1 VRELTTQFRLFRLCS
16 LVSVGALVLSL
27 FASTALA
34 PALFAQP
41 APSASPRVTKVEPP
55 NWWIGLSPE
64 VMLLLSGENL
74 DGATVSCDTPG
85 VTITKSK
92 VTAAGR
98 YMFIWAAIGNNASVG
113 TAKFHL
119 HSASGETAF
128 DLPLLQ
134 RASPDGRYQGFSE
147 DDVMYLIMPDRF
159 ADGDPSNNDIGP
171 VKGVFDRSA
180 PRAYHGGDLRGI
192 QNHLGYLSD
201 LGVTTIWLTP
211 IVDNADDTGRD
222 YHGYGA
228 VVEYA
233 VEEHLGTLADLQSLT
248 AAAHKNGLKLILDFV
263 PNHIGPTH
271 PWAALPPEPD
281 WFNGTR
287 EHHTASTGDFQ
298 YVTDPHAPEKFW
310 HDVEDG
316 WFGNILPDMNQNN
329 PDVAR
334 YFIQNALWW
343 AEQTGIDG
351 YRLDTFPYVSRAFWS
366 EWHRALKQAYPQ
378 MTTVGEVLNR
388 DPSVVSFFAGGR
400 AQFDGI
406 DSRVSSLFDYPMYFA
421 TREGLL
427 AAGNPKRV
435 VDTLASDQL
444 YPSPDRLVTIVG
456 NHDMPRLAGIPGITP
471 GQIRLAFSIVLTL
484 RGIPQLYY
492 GDEIGIQ
499 GGDDPDNRRDFPGGF
514 PGDARNAFLASGRT
528 TDEQAL
534 YSYVQALLKLRRD
547 HVALREGALWQLH
560 WDDSTYSFARV
571 ARNERLVVVLNAG
584 PSAKT
589 LRFSLAET
597 PVADASRVTRIFGD
611 PDAAIQGGEFIV
623 SLKPHD
629 FAVYSIQ

>member
-1 VRELTTQFRLFRLCS
+1 MLCLTAVATEPASSR
-16 LVSVGALVLSL
+16 VPAATGA
-27 FASTALA
+27 A
-34 PALFAQP
+34 P
-41 APSASPRVTKVEPP
+41 RITKIEPP
-55 NWWIGLSPE
+55 NWWTGLTPE

-98 YMFIWAAIGNNASVG
+98 YLFIWAAISRGATVG
-113 TAKFHL
+113 TAKFHVK
-119 HSASGETAF
+119 AATGATGF
-128 DLPLLQ
+128 DFPLLK
-134 RASPDGRYQGFSE
+134 RASPDGRYLGFSQ
-147 DDVMYLIMPDRF
+147 DDVIYLIMPDRF
-159 ADGDPSNNDIGP
+159 ADGDPSNDDIGP
-171 VKGVFDRSA
+171 VKGVFNRSD

-192 QNHLGYLSD
+192 QNHLDYLTG

-211 IVDNADDTGRD
+211 IVDNADTTGRD

-228 VVEYA
+228 VDEYA
-233 VEEHLGTLADLQSLT
+233 VEEHLGTLADLQSLS
-248 AAAHKNGLKLILDFV
+248 AAVHKDGLKLVLDFV

-281 WFNGTR
+281 WFHGTR
-287 EHHTASTGDFQ
+287 EHHTAATGDFQ
-298 YVTDPHAPEKFW
+298 FVTDPHAPEKFW

-316 WFGNILPDMNQNN
+316 WFANVLPDLNQDN

-351 YRLDTFPYVSRAFWS
+351 YRLDTFPYVSRSFWS
-366 EWHRALKQAYPQ
+366 QWHQALNQAYPR
-378 MTTVGEVLNR
+378 MTTVGEVLNK

-400 AQFDGI
+400 AQYDGI
-406 DSRVSSLFDYPMYFA
+406 DSGVTSLFDYPMYFA

-427 AAGNPKRV
+427 AAGSPKRV
-435 VDTLASDQL
+435 VDTLASDHL

-471 GQIRLAFSIVLTL
+471 AQIRLAFSIVLTL

-492 GDEIGIQ
+492 ADELGMK

-514 PGDARNAFLASGRT
+514 PGDPRNAFFASGRT
-528 TDEQAL
+528 PDEQAL
-534 YSYVQALLKLRRD
+534 FAYVQALLKLRRD
-547 HVALREGALWQLH
+547 HLALREGALWHLH
-560 WDDSTYSFARV
+560 WDDSTYAFARV
-571 ARNERLVVVLNAG
+571 AENERLVVVLNAG
-584 PSAKT
+584 NSEKT
-589 LRFSLAET
+589 VRFSLAET
-597 PVADASRVTRIFGD
+597 PIAGAAGVTRIFGD
-611 PDAAIQGGEFIV
+611 PDAAIQSGEFVV
-623 SLKPHD
+623 SMKPHD

>member
-1 VRELTTQFRLFRLCS
+1 
-16 LVSVGALVLSL
+16 
-27 FASTALA
+27 
-34 PALFAQP
+34 
-41 APSASPRVTKVEPP
+41 
-55 NWWIGLSPE
+55 
-64 VMLLLSGENL
+64 
-74 DGATVSCDTPG
+74 
-85 VTITKSK
+85 
-92 VTAAGR
+92 
-98 YMFIWAAIGNNASVG
+98 
-113 TAKFHL
+113 
-119 HSASGETAF
+119 
-128 DLPLLQ
+128 
-134 RASPDGRYQGFSE
+134 
-147 DDVMYLIMPDRF
+147 
-159 ADGDPSNNDIGP
+159 
-171 VKGVFDRSA
+171 
-180 PRAYHGGDLRGI
+180 
-192 QNHLGYLSD
+192 
-201 LGVTTIWLTP
+201 
-211 IVDNADDTGRD
+211 
-222 YHGYGA
+222 
-228 VVEYA
+228 
-233 VEEHLGTLADLQSLT
+233 
-248 AAAHKNGLKLILDFV
+248 
-263 PNHIGPTH
+263 
-271 PWAALPPEPD
+271 
-281 WFNGTR
+281 
-287 EHHTASTGDFQ
+287 
-298 YVTDPHAPEKFW
+298 
-310 HDVEDG
+310 
-316 WFGNILPDMNQNN
+316 
-329 PDVAR
+329 
-334 YFIQNALWW
+334 
-343 AEQTGIDG
+343 
-351 YRLDTFPYVSRAFWS
+351 
-366 EWHRALKQAYPQ
+366 
-378 MTTVGEVLNR
+378 
-388 DPSVVSFFAGGR
+388 
-400 AQFDGI
+400 
-406 DSRVSSLFDYPMYFA
+406 MYFA

-547 HVALREGALWQLH
+547 HVALREGALWHLH